1 MDFDSPDK
9 NVRSTPGKTRL
20 HFYPVSPGDSG
31 EGLPYAPEDW
41 PNPGDK
47 WRWKVGKRVIGSGYI
62 CDRYLYL
69 PSRLEKAGQPKSFRS
84 KISVERYVQSTF
96 PGTDMNTFFSS
107 FMWNIPLEQFNSKE
121 LLAADSHLSHTC
133 KAGNNMCISLSVVSD
148 PPLSEAMF
156 CDICCSE
163 PDFCRNCCCILCS
176 KTICSALGSY
186 NYIRC
191 KAILLDGCMCGHI
204 AHLDCAL
211 RARMVGTVGGSYDL
225 DAEYF
230 CRRCDARTDVVS
242 NIMELLQICES
253 IDSREEIEMVLN
265 SAISILQGSKK
276 LNARQL
282 LHRIESVMAKPDIG
296 TSLRMEPTLKMRG
309 KRKRQ
314 H

>member
-1 MDFDSPDK
+1 M
-9 NVRSTPGKTRL
+9 

-41 PNPGDK
+41 PNP
-47 WRWKVGKRVIGSGYI
+47 VIDHEFASS
-62 CDRYLYL
+62 L
-69 PSRLEKAGQPKSFRS
+69 
-84 KISVERYVQSTF
+84 VEA
-96 PGTDMNTFFSS
+96 
-107 FMWNIPLEQFNSKE
+107 E
-121 LLAADSHLSHTC
+121 LLGADSQLSHTC

-176 KTICSALGSY
+176 KTICLAFGSY

-191 KAILLDGCMCGHI
+191 KAISLDGCICGHI

-211 RARMVGTVGGSYDL
+211 RAHMVGTVGGSYDL

-230 CRRCDARTDVVS
+230 CRRCDSRTDLVS

-282 LHRIESVMAKPDIG
+282 LHRIESVMAKV
-296 TSLRMEPTLKMRG
+296 
-309 KRKRQ
+309 
-314 H
+314 